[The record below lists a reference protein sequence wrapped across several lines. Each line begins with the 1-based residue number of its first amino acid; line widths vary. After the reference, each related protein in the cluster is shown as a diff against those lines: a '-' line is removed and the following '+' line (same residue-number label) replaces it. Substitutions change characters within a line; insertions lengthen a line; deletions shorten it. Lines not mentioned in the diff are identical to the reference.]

1 MNTFVV
7 STIILLVVI
16 FTTLLV
22 LVFWIFSKKQS
33 GIKKLNN
40 FVEEIKKLEL
50 PDTDILEFDTLVY
63 DDGLFDSKL
72 TSTYVKTRINDGII
86 FIEELLDFKKL
97 RMENP
102 FIPRQVKISIDK
114 DKIKWTDSY
123 ETTIDLK
130 NLLYIKAYYE
140 LTKNAL
146 FIEFILINQEQ
157 NKNKFQVLN
166 IKDIS
171 NINNFILKIK
181 KQ

>member
-7 STIILLVVI
+7 SAIVLAVVI
-16 FTTLLV
+16 FSVLLGF
-22 LVFWIFSKKQS
+22 VFWIFSKKQN
-33 GIKKLNN
+33 GIKKINN
-40 FVEEIKKLEL
+40 FVEEIKQIE
-50 PDTDILEFDTLVY
+50 PTEMDVLEFETLAY
-63 DDGLFDSKL
+63 DEGLFNSKL
-72 TSTYVKTRINDGII
+72 TSTYIKTRINDGVI

-102 FIPRQVKISIDK
+102 FVPRPVKIIINK
-114 DKIKWTDSY
+114 DQIKLTDLY
-123 ETTIDLK
+123 ETVIDLK

-146 FIEFILINQEQ
+146 FIEFVLINQKQ

-166 IKDIS
+166 IRDIS
-171 NINNFILKIK
+171 NINNFILKLR